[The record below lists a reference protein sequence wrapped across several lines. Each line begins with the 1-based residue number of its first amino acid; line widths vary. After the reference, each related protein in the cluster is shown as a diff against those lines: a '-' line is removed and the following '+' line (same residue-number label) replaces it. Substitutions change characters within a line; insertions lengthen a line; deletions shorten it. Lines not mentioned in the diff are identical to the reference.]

1 MKRDRT
7 AFTRMRSS
15 TEPGTS
21 KFDSWWGDKTYFV
34 NDKIRIWSKI
44 RSGVELNNNLI
55 IRLVSFIKIM
65 ATDLFRP
72 RSILVRDS

>member
-1 MKRDRT
+1 
-7 AFTRMRSS
+7 
-15 TEPGTS
+15 
-21 KFDSWWGDKTYFV
+21 
-34 NDKIRIWSKI
+34 
-44 RSGVELNNNLI
+44 LI